1 MLDENEIC
9 EEVVALLDRMDKFPE
24 EFLDDESLHRRWR
37 NVMAHIQHE
46 SDTPVFTAAEL
57 RALREKVQGLA
68 RLRMKKEILQ
78 NIVHGEPEEPTI
90 DDIVLRASRGRATMS
105 SAPIQTLTTNNT
117 GVTWQTQAEEQ
128 KEETRKIFEQYKQMM
143 REKAE
148 EAKKAKRAKRVT
160 Y

>member
-24 EFLDDESLHRRWR
+24 EFLDDETLHRRWR
-37 NVMAHIQHE
+37 NVMAHVQHE

-78 NIVHGEPEEPTI
+78 NIVYGASGEEEEASI
-90 DDIVLRASRGRATMS
+90 DDIVLRASRGRARMP
-105 SAPIQTLTTNNT
+105 SAPNQMLTTNP
-117 GVTWQTQAEEQ
+117 TWATQSEIQ
-128 KEETRKIFEQYKQMM
+128 KEELRIMVEEYKNSL
-143 REKAE
+143 KE
-148 EAKKAKRAKRVT
+148 EAKRVT

>member
-24 EFLDDESLHRRWR
+24 EFLDDKTLHRRWR

-46 SDTPVFTAAEL
+46 SDTPIFTAAEL
-57 RALREKVQGLA
+57 RALREKTQGLA

-90 DDIVLRASRGRATMS
+90 NDILYDASQGRGGRS
-105 SAPIQTLTTNNT
+105 SVPISNLTTNS
-117 GVTWQTQAEEQ
+117 TWATQSEMQ
-128 KEETRKIFEQYKQMM
+128 KEELRTMVEEYKNSL
-143 REKAE
+143 RE
-148 EAKKAKRAKRVT
+148 EAKKVA